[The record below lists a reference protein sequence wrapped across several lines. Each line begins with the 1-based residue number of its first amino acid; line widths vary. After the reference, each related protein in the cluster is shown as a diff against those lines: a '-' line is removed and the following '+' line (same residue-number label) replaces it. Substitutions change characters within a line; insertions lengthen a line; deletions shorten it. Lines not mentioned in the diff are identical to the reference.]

1 MRNFWI
7 SLGFV
12 LLAVVAIVIGRFLW
26 FSPVLVFE
34 GVVVAIAAVVVSIMC
49 FLRRNGDSEEPFG
62 CLCGGSVFFV
72 LVLSVFSWISS
83 DCYVYQCFGERH
95 IYQDCSSKEG
105 IETKTVSFWGGIFM
119 GCFSE
124 CEICEDRKDAEM
136 TARRIQSKLE
146 DIQYQIEVLQ
156 EVKAKLEN
164 GEDVNIDYYEFF
176 GDHEYDIEPAGRL
189 SAD

>member
-1 MRNFWI
+1 
-7 SLGFV
+7 
-12 LLAVVAIVIGRFLW
+12 
-26 FSPVLVFE
+26 
-34 GVVVAIAAVVVSIMC
+34 
-49 FLRRNGDSEEPFG
+49 
-62 CLCGGSVFFV
+62 
-72 LVLSVFSWISS
+72 
-83 DCYVYQCFGERH
+83 
-95 IYQDCSSKEG
+95 
-105 IETKTVSFWGGIFM
+105 M